1 MRKRE
6 IFFISLFTVSF
17 MISALVMTGDRLLK
31 NLEKNLDLSR
41 PQHSMEEQQ
50 EASEEKVDATEG
62 TEAESS
68 GETEASTESSTE
80 EIVEK
85 PKTFVTVDRSYF
97 DDALFV
103 GDSRMVGIMEY
114 GGLEQ
119 ATFFADSGMSAYGL
133 ELKKIAVP
141 GIGKLT
147 FEELLEQKQFRKIY
161 LMLGFNEL
169 GYRFDAAAQK
179 YMDTVAKIRDRQ
191 PDAILYLCANMH
203 VTKEQSDKE
212 EIYNNANVDRMNEMI
227 SGLADGENIFYIDV
241 NELFDDD
248 TGSLAKEYSSDAF
261 HVYGRYYVDWVDW
274 LCTKAIE

>member
-41 PQHSMEEQQ
+41 PQYSVEKQQ
-50 EASEEKVDATEG
+50 ETSVEQIETTEG
-62 TEAESS
+62 TEEEKSR
-68 GETEASTESSTE
+68 ETEVIFDGSTE
-80 EIVEK
+80 ENVQK
-85 PKTFVTVDRSYF
+85 PKTFVTVDRTYF

-141 GIGKLT
+141 GVGKLT
-147 FEELLEQKQFRKIY
+147 FEELLEQKQFCKIY

-179 YMDTVAKIRDRQ
+179 YMDTVNQIRERQ

-212 EIYNNANVDRMNEMI
+212 EIYNNANVDQMNEMI
-227 SGLADGENIFYIDV
+227 SGLADGEKIFYIDV

-248 TGSLAKEYSSDAF
+248 TGSLAEEYSSDAF